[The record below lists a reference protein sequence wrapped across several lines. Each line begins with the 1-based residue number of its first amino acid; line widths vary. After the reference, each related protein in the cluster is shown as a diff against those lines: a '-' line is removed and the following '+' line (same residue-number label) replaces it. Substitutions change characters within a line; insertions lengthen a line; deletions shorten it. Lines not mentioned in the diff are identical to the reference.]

1 MRIEVVT
8 LFPDFV
14 GEAVRVGVL
23 GRAIERGQVAVTA
36 TTPREFATD
45 VHRTVDDRP
54 YGGGPGMVLKIEPTR
69 TALRAAKARLPTG
82 SRSVYLAAD
91 GATLTQAKA
100 RELSQLPGML
110 LLAGRYEGVDER
122 LLASEIDESV
132 SIGDYVLSG
141 GELPALV
148 LIDTVVRLLP
158 GVLGD
163 EESAQQDS
171 FVDGLLDWP
180 HYTRPEVFEG
190 AAVPEVLLSGNHAA
204 IRRWR
209 TKQALGRT
217 WQRRPDLLEK
227 LQLSKEQRKLLDEFV
242 AERAARDPQ
251 VES

>member
-8 LFPDFV
+8 LFPEFV
-14 GEAVRVGVL
+14 AEAVRVGIL
-23 GRAIERGQVAVTA
+23 GRAIERGQVAVEA
-36 TTPREFATD
+36 SSPREFATD

-54 YGGGPGMVLKIEPTR
+54 YGGGPGMVLKIEPAR
-69 TALRAAKARLPTG
+69 TAIRAARARLPQG

-91 GATLTQAKA
+91 GARFTQAKA
-100 RELSQLPGML
+100 QELAQLPGLL

-122 LLASEIDESV
+122 LIEMEIDESI

-148 LIDTVVRLLP
+148 LIDAVVRLLP

-163 EESAQQDS
+163 EASAQQDS
-171 FVDGLLDWP
+171 FAAGLLDWP

-190 AAVPEVLLSGNHAA
+190 RAVPPVLVGGNHAA

-217 WQRRPDLLEK
+217 WLRRPDLIESLT
-227 LQLSKEQRKLLDEFV
+227 LTAQQRQLLDEFV
-242 AERAARDPQ
+242 AEQRASGRPSD
-251 VES
+251 V

>member
-8 LFPDFV
+8 LFPEFV
-14 GEAVRVGVL
+14 TDAVRVGVL
-23 GRAIERGQVAVTA
+23 GRAIERGTVTVNA
-36 TTPREFATD
+36 STPREFATD
-45 VHRTVDDRP
+45 VHKTVDDRP

-69 TALRAAKARLPTG
+69 TSIRAAKARLPEG

-91 GATLTQAKA
+91 GAPLTHAKA
-100 RELSQLPGML
+100 HELAKLPGLM

-122 LLASEIDESV
+122 LIESEIDECV

-148 LIDTVVRLLP
+148 LIDAVVRLLP

-163 EESAQQDS
+163 GESAEQDS
-171 FVDGLLDWP
+171 FVAGLLDWP

-190 AAVPEVLLSGNHAA
+190 QAVPAVLVGGNHAA

-209 TKQALGRT
+209 EQQALGRT
-217 WQRRPDLLEK
+217 WLRRRDLVEK
-227 LQLSKEQRKLLDEFV
+227 LARTPEQQRLLKEFLAQ
-242 AERAARDPQ
+242 RAALDADG
-251 VES
+251 

>member
-8 LFPDFV
+8 LFPEFV
-14 GEAVRVGVL
+14 AEAVRVGVL
-23 GRAIERGQVAVTA
+23 GRAIERGAVTVNA
-36 TTPREFATD
+36 STPREFATD
-45 VHRTVDDRP
+45 VHKTVDDRP

-69 TALRAAKARLPTG
+69 TSIRAAKARLLEG

-91 GATLTQAKA
+91 GAPLTQAKA
-100 RELSQLPGML
+100 RELSQLPGLM

-122 LLASEIDESV
+122 LIESEIDECI

-148 LIDTVVRLLP
+148 LIDAIVRLLP

-163 EESAQQDS
+163 DESAQQDS
-171 FVDGLLDWP
+171 FVAGLLDWP

-190 AAVPEVLLSGNHAA
+190 KSVPPVLVGGNHAA

-209 TKQALGRT
+209 EQQALGRT
-217 WQRRPDLLEK
+217 WLRRPDLIQK
-227 LQLSKEQRKLLDEFV
+227 LRLTAEQQRLLQEFL
-242 AERAARDPQ
+242 AERDASSPP
-251 VES
+251 V

>member
-8 LFPDFV
+8 LFPEFV
-14 GEAVRVGVL
+14 AEAVRVGVL
-23 GRAIERGQVAVTA
+23 GRAIERGAVTVNA
-36 TTPREFATD
+36 STPREFATD
-45 VHRTVDDRP
+45 VHKTVDDRP

-69 TALRAAKARLPTG
+69 TSIRAAKARLPEG

-91 GATLTQAKA
+91 GAPLTQARA
-100 RELSQLPGML
+100 RELSQLPGLM

-122 LLASEIDESV
+122 LIESQIDECL

-148 LIDTVVRLLP
+148 LIDAVVRLLP

-163 EESAQQDS
+163 DESAQQDS
-171 FVDGLLDWP
+171 FVSGLLDWP

-190 AAVPEVLLSGNHAA
+190 KSVPPVLVGGNHAA

-209 TKQALGRT
+209 EQQALGRT
-217 WQRRPDLLEK
+217 WLRRPDLIEK
-227 LQLSKEQRKLLDEFV
+227 LQLNAEQQRLLQEFL
-242 AERAARDPQ
+242 AERAAPSPP
-251 VES
+251 V